1 MLFFF
6 CCVLRLCL
14 LVYLLCSRQTNTS
27 CHRTIESARNCMRF
41 RHQQTKPSAMY
52 FLPSALLSSFF
63 VMVRSRSRE
72 KRCQVFG
79 GKGAVCGPSEHG
91 GKCPTPSRVN
101 SDVIDMIVISCA
113 LCSIFQL
120 LRL

>member
-27 CHRTIESARNCMRF
+27 CHRKIESARNCMRF
-41 RHQQTKPSAMY
+41 GHQQTKPSAMY

-79 GKGAVCGPSEHG
+79 GKGAVCGPLDQMSS
-91 GKCPTPSRVN
+91 PSRVN

-113 LCSIFQL
+113 LCSTVQL